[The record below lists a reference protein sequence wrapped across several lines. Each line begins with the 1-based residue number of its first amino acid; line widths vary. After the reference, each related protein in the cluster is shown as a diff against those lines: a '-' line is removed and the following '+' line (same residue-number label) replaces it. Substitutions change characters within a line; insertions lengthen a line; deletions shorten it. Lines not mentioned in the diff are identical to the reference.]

1 VPGPHFSRREFL
13 ALSAGAAVLAACG
26 TSSGSGGSSSKE
38 PTTASPHAL
47 VPAVISADLY
57 ASPKPQ
63 RFAFTMLTENHQP
76 RAGEAAEIS
85 LPTPDGSAGP
95 FVPAVARG
103 DGLPQFR
110 GVYTVDATLPHAGA
124 FVSRVRY
131 LGKEYQLP
139 FQVNDKPAAPI
150 VGDLAPKA
158 ASPTKADPLGAQ
170 QICTRIPPCSL
181 HKVSLSDVIG
191 KGKPVL
197 VLFATPEF
205 CQTAYCGQVLD
216 ALLTIV
222 PTYSEKV
229 DIVHVEIYQKD
240 PQGALISTV
249 QKWNLQS
256 EPWCFGVDG
265 TGHITARLDS
275 AFDRAEM
282 KAILDGLVA

>member
-26 TSSGSGGSSSKE
+26 STGGGSSSKE
-38 PTTASPHAL
+38 PTTVSPHAL

-57 ASPKPQ
+57 ASTKPQ
-63 RFAFTMLTENHQP
+63 RFAFTMLTENHEP
-76 RAGEAAEIS
+76 RSGEAAEIS
-85 LPTPDGSAGP
+85 LPTATGEAGP
-95 FVPAVARG
+95 FVPATARG

-110 GVYTVDATLPHAGA
+110 GVYTIDATLPTAGA
-124 FVSRVRY
+124 FVARVRY

-139 FQVNDKPAAPI
+139 FQVNDKPTAPI

-158 ASPTKADPLGAQ
+158 ASPTKANPLGAQ
-170 QICTRIPPCSL
+170 QICTRVPPCPL

-222 PTYSEKV
+222 PTYEAKV
-229 DIVHVEIYQKD
+229 DIVHVEIYEKD

-265 TGHITARLDS
+265 NGRITARLDS

-282 KAILDGLVA
+282 KQILDGLVA